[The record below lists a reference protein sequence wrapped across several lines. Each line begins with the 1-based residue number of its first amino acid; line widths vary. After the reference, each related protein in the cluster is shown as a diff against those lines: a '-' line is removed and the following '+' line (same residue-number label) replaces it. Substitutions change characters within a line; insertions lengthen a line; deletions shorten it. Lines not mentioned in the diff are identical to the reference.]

1 MTEGPQLLAVGA
13 PRIASQA
20 IRRRGRTR
28 RALPRTSALMGGWR
42 EREGP
47 RVERA
52 EKQRLLALLMLP
64 PMTSAKSR
72 LSGQRRPMPI
82 QRQRGVE
89 IGIGAQAVAP
99 AGFEIG
105 YLAGV
110 AALL

>member
-1 MTEGPQLLAVGA
+1 
-13 PRIASQA
+13 
-20 IRRRGRTR
+20 
-28 RALPRTSALMGGWR
+28 
-42 EREGP
+42 
-47 RVERA
+47 
-52 EKQRLLALLMLP
+52 
-64 PMTSAKSR
+64 MTSAKSR

-110 AALL
+110 AALMVVTRLARCGFVVDQNSGGLEQAGPTAFCEAQAEVDVAELDRQVLRVKAADGGEFGLGYR